1 MNCHTRLRHYI
12 VFIVDYVHN
21 RIRSQILLFLNK
33 YLSVN
38 NKYIDEVE
46 MVAAISQIFKNFALN
61 TEAKVVFEEMNTKLI
76 DITQK

>member
-1 MNCHTRLRHYI
+1 
-12 VFIVDYVHN
+12 
-21 RIRSQILLFLNK
+21 
-33 YLSVN
+33 
-38 NKYIDEVE
+38 